1 MQISRHLNARMI
13 LIGNTY
19 LGVLIANQAIQFHL
33 RAKMRKDFFVMIVII
48 GGLMNEVE
56 SRPWGTFLNLAFN
69 ENITVK
75 LIWVDKGKKNSL
87 QTHEKRD
94 EYWRVMK
101 GKIKAYIEDSIH
113 TLNEGDVARIKNR
126 QKHRFEGLDKEN
138 LILEISRGEFD
149 EEDIV
154 RFEDDYGRY

>member
-1 MQISRHLNARMI
+1 MI
-13 LIGNTY
+13 
-19 LGVLIANQAIQFHL
+19 A
-33 RAKMRKDFFVMIVII
+33 
-48 GGLMNEVE
+48 MNEVE
-56 SRPWGTFLNLAFN
+56 SRPWGNFLNLAFN
-69 ENITVK
+69 ENVTVK

-101 GKIKAYIEDSIH
+101 GKVNAYIEDSIH
-113 TLNEGDVARIKNR
+113 TLNEGDIARIKDH

-154 RFEDDYGRY
+154 RLEDDYGREYYGDSRDDDRVEKK